1 METKPLSEMTDD
13 QYIAHCRTDLDGLTI
28 GAMIEFERRE
38 DRVRELAPDIA
49 GRVDGVRRDMAKK
62 FDAALKAQAASLTP
76 AFDAIRSKAAQ
87 LPALGMI
94 SLEAAKFKPLFK
106 T

>member
-49 GRVDGVRRDMAKK
+49 GRV
-62 FDAALKAQAASLTP
+62 
-76 AFDAIRSKAAQ
+76 
-87 LPALGMI
+87 
-94 SLEAAKFKPLFK
+94 
-106 T
+106 